1 MEKDISLKISFVYIK
16 FPAKQ
21 SNNQTNL
28 ALGETYHAPVLH
40 GPGVADGRK
49 VRGRRETVRSC
60 FPESHVVKGGE
71 AERWK
76 KKKCVAIDEVKE
88 NLKTG
93 SLKRDGD
100 NDLRIFV
107 LKKGGRKE
115 KKRTI

>member
-60 FPESHVVKGGE
+60 FPESHVVKG
-71 AERWK
+71 
-76 KKKCVAIDEVKE
+76 VKL
-88 NLKTG
+88 N
-93 SLKRDGD
+93 
-100 NDLRIFV
+100 V
-107 LKKGGRKE
+107 GRRKSV
-115 KKRTI
+115 